1 MLIAL
6 TVAHVVISLIL
17 IVMVLLQD
25 SKGDASGLL
34 GGGGQSVFGATG
46 ATSFIVK
53 ATRTV
58 AALFA
63 ICCIS
68 LAYLTSNQSNSS
80 GVFDRVQTPVS
91 PAAPAETAVPGALN
105 TDATNTGAATAPA
118 DAKAVDT
125 KTDSKTA
132 APATTETKTEAPKT
146 EPKK

>member
-6 TVAHVVISLIL
+6 TIAHVVISLIL
-17 IVMVLLQD
+17 IIMVLLQD

-46 ATSFIVK
+46 ATTFIVK

-63 ICCIS
+63 VCCIS

-80 GVFDRVQTPVS
+80 GVFDRVQTPTT
-91 PAAPAETAVPGALN
+91 PAAPADTAVPGALN
-105 TDATNTGAATAPA
+105 TDATNTGAA
-118 DAKAVDT
+118 VDT
-125 KTDSKTA
+125 KTVE
-132 APATTETKTEAPKT
+132 TETKVAPVKTETKSEVPKT
-146 EPKK
+146 ETKK